1 MKHKFLRIFIFLM
14 LSIAALTYTYRNVYE
29 PISVNQR
36 GGEIQIIHITR
47 SIIKSYIDI
56 SSDIKIID
64 PLNPNRKIGKSYI
77 FPSDNGWEISGYYK
91 KTDHDNWHPWLISLN
106 SANELVSITVKDDS
120 PRIKKKSI
128 EDPFL
133 LIVE

>member
-1 MKHKFLRIFIFLM
+1 MKHQFLRIIIFLI
-14 LSIAALTYTYRNVYE
+14 LFIAAITYTYRKVYE

-36 GGEIQIIHITR
+36 EDEIQIIHITR

-56 SSDIKIID
+56 SSDIEIID

-91 KTDHDNWHPWLISLN
+91 KSGHDNWHPWLISLN
-106 SANELVSITVKDDS
+106 SANELVSIAVKDDDS
-120 PRIKKKSI
+120 GINKKSI

>member
-1 MKHKFLRIFIFLM
+1 MKHKFLRIIIFSILFI
-14 LSIAALTYTYRNVYE
+14 AVLTYTYRNVYE
-29 PISVNQR
+29 PISANQR
-36 GGEIQIIHITR
+36 DDEIQIIHITR
-47 SIIKSYIDI
+47 SIIKNYIDI
-56 SSDIKIID
+56 SPDIEIID

-91 KTDHDNWHPWLISLN
+91 KTDYDNWHPWLISLN
-106 SANELVSITVKDDS
+106 SVNELVSIAVKDDN
-120 PRIKKKSI
+120 PRINKKSI

>member
-1 MKHKFLRIFIFLM
+1 MKHKFLKIIIFLI
-14 LSIAALTYTYRNVYE
+14 LFIAALTYTYRNVYE

-36 GGEIQIIHITR
+36 GDEIQIIHITR

-56 SSDIKIID
+56 SPDIEIID

-91 KTDHDNWHPWLISLN
+91 KTDYDNWHPWLISLN
-106 SANELVSITVKDDS
+106 SVNELVSITVKDDNL
-120 PRIKKKSI
+120 RINKKSI

>member
-1 MKHKFLRIFIFLM
+1 MKHKFLKIIIFLI
-14 LSIAALTYTYRNVYE
+14 LFIAALIYTYKNVYE

-36 GGEIQIIHITR
+36 GDEIQIIHITR

-56 SSDIKIID
+56 SPDIEIID

-91 KTDHDNWHPWLISLN
+91 KTDYDNWHPWLISLN
-106 SANELVSITVKDDS
+106 SVNELVSITVKDDNL
-120 PRIKKKSI
+120 RINKKSI

>member
-1 MKHKFLRIFIFLM
+1 MKHKFLKIIIFLI
-14 LSIAALTYTYRNVYE
+14 LFIAALTYTYRNVYE

-91 KTDHDNWHPWLISLN
+91 KTDRDNWHPWLISLN
-106 SANELVSITVKDDS
+106 STNELVSIAVKDDS

-133 LIVE
+133 SIVE